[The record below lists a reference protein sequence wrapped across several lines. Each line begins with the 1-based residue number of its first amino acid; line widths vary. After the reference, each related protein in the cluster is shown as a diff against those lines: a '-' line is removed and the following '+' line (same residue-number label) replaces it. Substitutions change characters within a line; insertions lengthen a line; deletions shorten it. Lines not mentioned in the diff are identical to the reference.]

1 MILTIRHKI
10 LNYGETMKHIIY
22 LLTTFTIW
30 VQSALANCYS
40 NLERD
45 MPLIELTTC
54 FNSSCV
60 DDVLLLACGGSLG
73 FNAEFQSGYK
83 VECTAVVEGTGYNKI
98 SQPGEC
104 SYFIGDYRL
113 SDEHTKLLS
122 CTPKGS
128 DDYGCNWFPDS
139 NGE

>member
-1 MILTIRHKI
+1 MILTIIHKI
-10 LNYGETMKHIIY
+10 LSYGETMKHIIY
-22 LLTTFTIW
+22 LLITLTVW

-45 MPLIELTTC
+45 LPLIELTTC
-54 FNSSCV
+54 FNGSCV

-83 VECTAVVEGTGYNKI
+83 VECTAVVVGTGYNKI

-113 SDEHTKLLS
+113 SDEHTQLLS

-128 DDYGCNWFPDS
+128 DDYGCNWFPADHA
-139 NGE
+139 E

>member
-1 MILTIRHKI
+1 
-10 LNYGETMKHIIY
+10 MKHV
-22 LLTTFTIW
+22 TFFFATITLIP
-30 VQSALANCYS
+30 QMALANCYS

-45 MPLIELTTC
+45 MPLIELTAC
-54 FNSSCV
+54 FNGSCV
-60 DDVLLLACGGSLG
+60 DDVLLLACGGTLG
-73 FNAEFQSGYK
+73 FNAKFQSGFK

-98 SQPGEC
+98 SKPGEC
-104 SYFIGDYRL
+104 SFFIGDYRL

-139 NGE
+139 GDE

>member
-10 LNYGETMKHIIY
+10 LNYGETMKHIVC
-22 LLTTFTIW
+22 LLITLTMW
-30 VQSALANCYS
+30 VQGALANCYS

-45 MPLIELTTC
+45 MPLIELTAC
-54 FNSSCV
+54 FNGSCV
-60 DDVLLLACGGSLG
+60 DDVLLLACGGTLG
-73 FNAEFQSGYK
+73 FNAKFQSGFK

-128 DDYGCNWFPDS
+128 DDYGCNWFPV
-139 NGE
+139 NRVE

>member
-1 MILTIRHKI
+1 MKRWMLGFVFSIL
-10 LNYGETMKHIIY
+10 
-22 LLTTFTIW
+22 
-30 VQSALANCYS
+30 SAHAALSSCYS

-54 FNSSCV
+54 FNGSCV

-113 SDEHTKLLS
+113 SDEHSKLLS

-128 DDYGCNWFPDS
+128 DDYGCNWFPQ
-139 NGE
+139 NQGE

>member
-1 MILTIRHKI
+1 
-10 LNYGETMKHIIY
+10 MKL
-22 LLTTFTIW
+22 LLTSTLLTFATAYTA
-30 VQSALANCYS
+30 SSSCYS
-40 NLERD
+40 NLELD

-54 FNSSCV
+54 FNGSCV

-128 DDYGCNWFPDS
+128 DDYGCNWFPQDS
-139 NGE
+139 SQ